1 MKTKISILLVALT
14 VLSTGTLPAQRLNKV
29 LKDHFKAVGQEN
41 LTDVNSLIM
50 KGKVY
55 TQGMEFPLNL
65 MIKRPGF
72 VRMEVDVQGQLM
84 ITAYD
89 GEKGWT
95 VNPMAGWSDPQ
106 DLEPEQV
113 REMKTLGDIDGDL
126 YDYKKKGYTLEL
138 LGKEDMEGTESF
150 KMKLIKEEGDETL
163 IFIDTE
169 SYVIIKTETEMNVQ
183 GTNTVFEQYPGNYKM
198 IEGIAFPLS
207 ITQSMSGQTYLEIE
221 IDSVELNPEIA
232 DSLFFKPSD

>member
-1 MKTKISILLVALT
+1 MKKKVSILLIAMAILCA
-14 VLSTGTLPAQRLNKV
+14 GTLSAQRLNKV
-29 LKDHFKAVGQEN
+29 LKNHFEAVGQDN
-41 LTDVNSLIM
+41 LTNVNSLVM

-55 TQGMEFPLNL
+55 QQGMEFPLTL
-65 MIKRPGF
+65 MIKRPAY

-84 ITAYD
+84 VTAYD

-95 VNPMAGWSDPQ
+95 INPMMGWSDPQ

-113 REMKTLGDIDGDL
+113 KEMKTIGDMDGDL

-150 KMKLIKEEGDETL
+150 KLKLVKEEGDET
-163 IFIDTE
+163 IIYIDTE
-169 SYVIIKTETEMNVQ
+169 SYVIIKMETERNVQ
-183 GTNTVFEQYPGNYKM
+183 GMNTVFEQYPGNYKM
-198 IEGIAFPLS
+198 VEGIAFPFS
-207 ITQSMSGQTYLEIE
+207 ITQAMSGQTYMEIVM
-221 IDSVELNPEIA
+221 DSVELNPEIA